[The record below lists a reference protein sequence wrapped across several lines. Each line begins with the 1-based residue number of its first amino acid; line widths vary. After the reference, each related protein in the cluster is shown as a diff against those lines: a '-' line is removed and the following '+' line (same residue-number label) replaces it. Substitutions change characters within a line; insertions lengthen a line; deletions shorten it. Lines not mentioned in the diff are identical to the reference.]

1 MFCPSGAPPRF
12 LVWIVHAALNQ
23 ATQKSTSTLIV
34 EAWRKVYR
42 PTVHVAWPN
51 RVTKGEDYVKHK
63 TPQYGPVGHA
73 VTTLTLERWHEVV
86 LCETM

>member
-63 TPQYGPVGHA
+63 TPNMVQLV
-73 VTTLTLERWHEVV
+73 
-86 LCETM
+86 MQ